1 MPRQV
6 DYDERR
12 RRIADAVCALIAAS
26 GMEAVSL
33 RDVAARAR
41 VSMGAVQRC
50 FRTKDEM
57 LLFAVEHVADRVG
70 ARAKAR
76 VAAEAEPRSA
86 SALLER
92 TLCAIALPDPEDRTD
107 AQVWL
112 AFVAHAA
119 VSAPLAAVL
128 RETYTQLHD
137 LLVWL
142 IGYGQDTGE
151 FHADADAADEAR
163 ALLALADG
171 LTAHVVVGH
180 HTPDAAHAL
189 LRRHAARLRAA
200 P

>member
-1 MPRQV
+1 MPKQV
-6 DYDERR
+6 DYEERR

-33 RDVAARAR
+33 RDVAARAE

-50 FRTKDEM
+50 FRTKEEM
-57 LLFAVEHVADRVG
+57 LLFAVEHVSERVG
-70 ARAKAR
+70 ARAQAR
-76 VAAEAEPRSA
+76 VAATDEPRSA
-86 SALLER
+86 ATLLER
-92 TLCAIALPDPEDRTD
+92 TLAAIALPDPEDRTD

-119 VSAPLAAVL
+119 VSAPLATVL
-128 RETYTQLHD
+128 RETYAKLHE

-151 FHADADAADEAR
+151 FRADADPAR
-163 ALLALADG
+163 AAQSLLALADG
-171 LTAHVVVGH
+171 LTAHVLVGH
-180 HTPDAAHAL
+180 RAPDAAHAL
-189 LRRHAARLRAA
+189 LRAAVADHFS